1 MQVDHKA
8 EVKALRKQLREEGS
22 KLHESVK
29 RQESLRKQV
38 QSQQVQIAELQVK
51 IREKDAL
58 KFVMETQLKRKDA
71 QLAQVTEELAQLK
84 ARLGI

>member
-1 MQVDHKA
+1 MD
-8 EVKALRKQLREEGS
+8 
-22 KLHESVK
+22 
-29 RQESLRKQV
+29 
-38 QSQQVQIAELQVK
+38 ELKVR